1 MKQLLIVDDEVEMTN
16 GLKKILS
23 KKEGLSL
30 TLLND
35 SQQALEILKHQRFDL
50 VLSDLKM
57 VPVSG
62 IEVLKAVHKSYPD
75 TPVIM
80 LSGYGSIETSVEAM
94 RAGAFDFLEKP
105 FSSKKL
111 FEVIDRALNLSYAKA
126 ETGDDSTKMEEKIG
140 GIIYQ
145 SRVIGEL
152 ISLVERVAPANM
164 NILITG
170 ESGTGKE
177 LFARLIHKLS
187 ARSTHTFVPVNCG
200 ALPENLFESELFGHE
215 QGAFTGASKTKPG
228 LLEFANHGTFF
239 LDEIGDLQM
248 NMQIKLLR
256 MLEERTI
263 RRVGGRREIDID
275 VRVIAATNKDLEK
288 AVKENTFRQD
298 LFYRLNTIAIHIPPL
313 RERKEDILPLA
324 NYFLSHLAR
333 QEGGEPRRFSP
344 EAEEALVDYDWPGN
358 IREMQNLIQRAF
370 YMATGQVIQKQSL
383 PLPCNG
389 NEDNFVCGDVM
400 HMPYHQAKEAV
411 LEQFEVA
418 YLKHHLGLTNNNISK
433 TAQRCGLDRRSI
445 HRLLKKYKI
454 DEKD

>member
-1 MKQLLIVDDEVEMTN
+1 VDDEIEMTN

-23 KKEGLSL
+23 KKEGLGL
-30 TLLND
+30 TVLND
-35 SQQALEILKHQRFDL
+35 SRQALDLLKHQRFDL

-57 VPVSG
+57 TPVSG
-62 IEVLKAVHKSYPD
+62 IEVLKAAHRAHPD

-80 LSGYGSIETSVEAM
+80 LSGYGSIETSVDAM
-94 RAGAFDFLEKP
+94 REGAFDFLEKP
-105 FSSKKL
+105 FTAQKL
-111 FEVIDRALNLSYAKA
+111 FEVIDRALNLSYDRALTDT
-126 ETGDDSTKMEEKIG
+126 EQSGSEKKIT

-145 SRVIGEL
+145 SREIGDL
-152 ISLVERVAPANM
+152 IALVERVAPANM

-344 EAEEALVDYDWPGN
+344 EAEEALLEYEWPGN
-358 IREMQNLIQRAF
+358 VREMQNLVQRAF

-383 PLPCNG
+383 PLPCNN
-389 NEDNFVCGDVM
+389 NEADFRCGDVM
-400 HMPYHQAKEAV
+400 HLPYHQAKEAV

-418 YLKHHLGLTNNNISK
+418 YLKHHLGMTNNNISK

-445 HRLLKKYKI
+445 HRLLKKYRI